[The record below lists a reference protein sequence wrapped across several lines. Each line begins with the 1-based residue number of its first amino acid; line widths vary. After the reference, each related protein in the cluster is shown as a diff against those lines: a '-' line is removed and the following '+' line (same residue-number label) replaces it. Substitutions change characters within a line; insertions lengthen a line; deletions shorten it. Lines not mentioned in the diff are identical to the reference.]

1 MINIKDELKSQMAS
15 RIDSL
20 LRDKGLDD
28 LNRFLLLLIV
38 VFLLIDLFFKI
49 FIIGILEII
58 FVFIFIFRIF
68 SKNKYKRVKENR
80 IYLEVL
86 LKIKEF
92 FRIGKKKAKSFKK
105 NKNNIYKKCPSCGTI
120 LKLPLPKKIG
130 IKHTT
135 CPTCNKRFG
144 FLCLRKKRI

>member
-15 RIDSL
+15 KIDSS
-20 LRDKGLDD
+20 LREKGFDD
-28 LNRFLLLLIV
+28 LNRFLLIMIII
-38 VFLLIDLFFKI
+38 FLLIDIFFKI
-49 FIIGILEII
+49 FFIGILLI
-58 FVFIFIFRIF
+58 VFTLLLIFRMF

-80 IYLEVL
+80 IYLELL
-86 LKIKEF
+86 LKIKGL
-92 FRIGKKKAKSFKK
+92 FRIGKNKTKSYKK

-135 CPTCNKRFG
+135 CPTCSKRFG